1 MKASRVRLRGDRGQV
16 LVIFVGGLLLL
27 LAIAALVID
36 LGFVFM
42 IRRHEQNAADPG
54 AVAAARYIRSGPA
67 PDVPMMREAAC
78 FYARQNGF
86 FPGAT
91 DNTGCIAANDPHGT
105 VLTVNYPPSGAAGT
119 FAGRSGFVEVTVS
132 RNHESFFARILGMP
146 TIGVSS
152 AAVAAFS
159 AGDSNTA
166 SMLAL
171 DLTSCAAGKV
181 SGAGTVNITPVPG
194 VTGGYVH
201 VNSICG
207 NDPPS
212 AAADDDTCSNG
223 SGGLKIDGGGSVN
236 SPGTYVR
243 GTCQLTAGTLLGPL
257 TEGAGELGDPLLDLE
272 PPDPTDPAYTA
283 GRCGPTGPYTA
294 PTGPNSDGCKFNS
307 AGVIPLEPGV
317 YYGGWSIQNNV
328 TLELASGIYIIAG
341 GGIKLNAGGSIT
353 SATGGGLTPA
363 PVLIFN
369 TDNPATGTGQST
381 VDLTAQ
387 STLALRAIDTGP
399 YKGILLWHDGAGSNP
414 TATVTLG
421 GQVDLDIAGTIYAP
435 KALVKLDG
443 GSDLSGYAAV
453 QIISWQWEIVGQG
466 TIDVPYDPS
475 QIYQFSQKGLVR

>member
-1 MKASRVRLRGDRGQV
+1 MRVTGRTKLDERGQV

-54 AVAAARYIRSGPA
+54 AVAAARYIRSGA
-67 PDVPMMREAAC
+67 VPDTAMMRQAAC

-86 FPGAT
+86 FPSAT
-91 DNTGCIAANDPHGT
+91 DDTGCIPANDPHGT
-105 VLTVNYPPSGAAGT
+105 TLTVNYPPSAAAGT
-119 FAGRSGFVEVTVS
+119 YAGRSGFVEVVVS
-132 RNHESFFARILGMP
+132 RYHDSFFAQIVGLP

-159 AGDSNTA
+159 DGDSNTA

-171 DLTSCAAGKV
+171 DPTSCAAGKV
-181 SGAGTVNITPVPG
+181 SGGGNITITPVPG

-207 NDPPS
+207 NDPPN
-212 AAADDDTCSNG
+212 AAADDDTCSSG
-223 SGGLKIDGGGSVN
+223 SGGLKIDGTGTIT

-243 GTCQLTAGTLLGPL
+243 GTCQLTAATLYGPL
-257 TEGAGELGDPLLDLE
+257 MEGAHQLGDPLAELE
-272 PPDPTDPAYTA
+272 PPDPADYPA
-283 GRCGPTGPYTA
+283 GRCGPTGPVTA
-294 PTGPNSDGCKFNS
+294 PTGPDSNGCMFND
-307 AGVIPLEPGV
+307 AGVIALQPGV
-317 YYGGWSIQNNV
+317 YYGGWDIRNNV

-341 GGIKLNAGGSIT
+341 GGVRLNAGGSIT
-353 SATGGGLTPA
+353 SATGGGMTPA

-369 TDNPATGTGQST
+369 TDNPATGTGQAAI
-381 VDLTAQ
+381 DLTAQ
-387 STLALRAIDTGP
+387 STLALRAIDNGP
-399 YKGILLWHDGAGSNP
+399 YKGILLWHDGDGSNP

-435 KALVKLDG
+435 AALVKMDG

-466 TIDVPYDPS
+466 TIDIPYDPN
-475 QIYQFSQKGLVR
+475 QLYQFSQKGLVR